1 MPKVDSGQ
9 YYGTHAAVV
18 EIDRALGSVRILDYV
33 IVEDCGTMVN
43 PMIVEGQTLGGAAQG
58 IGTALFEEMPF
69 DANGQP
75 QASTLADYMLPA
87 ATDMPRITIHHIETP
102 SPHTDYGIKGV
113 GEGGAIP
120 PPAAIFN
127 AVNDAL
133 RGLGVEFNETPLTP
147 PKLVHALAEAAAR
160 KGGPAI

>member
-1 MPKVDSGQ
+1 M
-9 YYGTHAAVV
+9 A
-18 EIDRALGSVRILDYV
+18 
-33 IVEDCGTMVN
+33 
-43 PMIVEGQTLGGAAQG
+43 
-58 IGTALFEEMPF
+58 F

-75 QASTLADYMLPA
+75 QASTLADYMLPG

-133 RGLGVEFNETPLTP
+133 RGLGVEFNDTPLTP
-147 PKLVHALAEAAAR
+147 PKLVLALAEAKAR
-160 KGGPAI
+160 QGGPGI

>member
-1 MPKVDSGQ
+1 M
-9 YYGTHAAVV
+9 A
-18 EIDRALGSVRILDYV
+18 
-33 IVEDCGTMVN
+33 
-43 PMIVEGQTLGGAAQG
+43 
-58 IGTALFEEMPF
+58 F

-75 QASTLADYMLPA
+75 QASTLADYMMPG

-147 PKLVHALAEAAAR
+147 SKLVLALAQAEATAR
-160 KGGPAI
+160 KGEPAT

>member
-1 MPKVDSGQ
+1 
-9 YYGTHAAVV
+9 
-18 EIDRALGSVRILDYV
+18 
-33 IVEDCGTMVN
+33 MVN
-43 PMIVEGQTLGGAAQG
+43 PMIVEGQSIGGAAQG
-58 IGTALFEEMPF
+58 VGTALFEEMGF

-75 QASTLADYMLPA
+75 QASTLAEYMMPG
-87 ATDMPRITIHHIETP
+87 ATDIPRIAIRHIETP
-102 SPHTDYGIKGV
+102 SPNTEYGIKGV

-147 PKLVHALAEAAAR
+147 HKIVAALAEAEAR
-160 KGGPAI
+160 KPNSAAT